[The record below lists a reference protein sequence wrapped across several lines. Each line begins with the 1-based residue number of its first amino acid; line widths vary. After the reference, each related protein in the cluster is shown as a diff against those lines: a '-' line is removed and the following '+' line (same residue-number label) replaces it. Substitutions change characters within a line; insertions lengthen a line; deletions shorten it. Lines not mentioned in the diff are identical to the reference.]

1 MESFHVF
8 YLHTKL
14 IYKNL
19 ERCQTTRMCE
29 KKNNTGVNE
38 AILVKE
44 EECEEAEYLQSAN
57 DDDDNISKCSYLL
70 LEHILFSLNKI
81 PCTHYSR

>member
-1 MESFHVF
+1 
-8 YLHTKL
+8 
-14 IYKNL
+14 
-19 ERCQTTRMCE
+19 MCE